1 MERVGQFI
9 YGNEVLLPLS
19 SVKIGELFF
28 DDSSGNINVYKNTK
42 LGNVLFKTVDTYGEL
57 YDIEKL
63 NLEPRLS
70 NTIILNP

>member
-28 DDSSGNINVYKNTK
+28 DDSSGKINVYKKTK